1 MKGGLLSRCVDLS
14 SDLTSRPPVWRLI
27 PPLVP
32 LGLSV
37 LQKSVPDAS
46 RSSRRRVDPS
56 GLNAGPL
63 AGTDTL
69 DDTSAQVKHRRR
81 CESLDPGVWLNG
93 RLPFRRSRTSTRLR
107 LGCQMQ
113 HARHGPAETFQP
125 CRCQLAVSRLAAQP
139 PSSSSTLDLTGIRT
153 LVELSAA
160 AIALV
165 AGLLR
170 SAAPPPGPSAYAS
183 SALPSTAHSS
193 ARLCV
198 QRR

>member
-113 HARHGPAETFQP
+113 HARHGPAETFQS
-125 CRCQLAVSRLAAQP
+125 CRCRLAAQP